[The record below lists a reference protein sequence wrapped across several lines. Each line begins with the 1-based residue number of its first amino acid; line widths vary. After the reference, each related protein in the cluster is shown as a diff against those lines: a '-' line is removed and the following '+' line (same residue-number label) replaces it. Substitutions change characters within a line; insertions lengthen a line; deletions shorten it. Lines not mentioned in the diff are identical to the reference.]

1 MNRALTPV
9 LLPLLLPV
17 LLAQGLLVRRRTPR
31 LPEAAS
37 TAGTAE
43 TAGTGGDVRRLVVVG
58 DSLAAGVG
66 LADHRE
72 SVAGLLAEQWARR
85 DGVSVAW
92 RVLAQGGLT
101 AGEVERLVDPGALA
115 DADVIVLSV
124 GVNDTKD
131 LHSRSRWERELGS
144 LLDAL
149 LAAAPAAD
157 VLIIAIP
164 PMRAFP
170 ALPRPLADVLGARSA
185 HLDEVGRAVAAA
197 RGPRVRRVDLPLPD
211 DDGLFAADG
220 FHPSTVIHA
229 ALAARALE
237 LTSLPSVTSQP
248 SA

>member
-1 MNRALTPV
+1 MRSALGGALTTA
-9 LLPLLLPV
+9 LLPV

-37 TAGTAE
+37 TAGTA
-43 TAGTGGDVRRLVVVG
+43 GTGTGDVRRLVVVG

-72 SVAGLLAEQWARR
+72 SIAGLLAERWAER
-85 DGVSVAW
+85 DEVSVAW
-92 RVLAQGGLT
+92 RVLAQTGLT
-101 AGEVERLVDPGALA
+101 AGEVAGLVDPAALA
-115 DADVIVLSV
+115 DADLVVLSV

-131 LHSRSRWERELGS
+131 LHSRKRWRRELGD

-149 LAAAPAAD
+149 LEAAPAAD
-157 VLIIAIP
+157 VLLIAIP

-170 ALPRPLADVLGARSA
+170 ALPRPLADALGARA
-185 HLDEVGRAVAAA
+185 ARLDEDGEAVAAA
-197 RGPRVRRVDLPLPD
+197 RGPRVRRIDLSLPD
-211 DDGLFAADG
+211 DDGLFANDG

-229 ALAARALE
+229 ALASRALE
-237 LTSLPSVTSQP
+237 LVSPRCP

>member
-1 MNRALTPV
+1 MRRALGGALTTA
-9 LLPLLLPV
+9 LLPV
-17 LLAQGLLVRRRTPR
+17 LLAQGVLVRRRTPR
-31 LPEAAS
+31 LPEAAN
-37 TAGTAE
+37 TAGTAG
-43 TAGTGGDVRRLVVVG
+43 AGDGVRRLVVVG

-85 DGVSVAW
+85 DEVSVDW

-131 LHSRSRWERELGS
+131 LHSRTRWERELGS

-157 VLIIAIP
+157 VLLIAIP

-170 ALPRPLADVLGARSA
+170 ALPRPLAHVLGARA
-185 HLDEVGRAVAAA
+185 AQLDQVGRAVAAA
-197 RGPRVRRVDLPLPD
+197 RGPRVRRIDLPLPD
-211 DDGLFAADG
+211 DEGLFAVDG

-229 ALAARALE
+229 ALASRALE
-237 LTSLPSVTSQP
+237 LVSRAGYPSVTRQP